1 MRRRGVRAG
10 AAERRVFTRDRDLKY
25 DAGDMDSMNRRAF
38 IRGALK
44 TAAVTAAGGAG
55 LVLQGCSKGKDID
68 LLIAGGTVYDGSG
81 GPPVRADIGIVDG
94 AIRLIGKIPKSRARA
109 GIVADG
115 LAVSPGFIDV
125 HDHTDIGLLVDPRA
139 ESAVRQGVTTLV
151 SGQCGGSPFP
161 VPEKGLEE
169 MRADL
174 AKEYGLELDWRDARG
189 FLGRIERAGTALNYA
204 TFVGHGS
211 VRAAAMGYDDR
222 PPTAE
227 ELERMKALVAEA
239 MAGGALGLSSGLEYT
254 PGSFAKTEELIAL
267 SRVAAGTGG
276 LYASHMRDEEA
287 EVLEAVSEA
296 LRIARETPIRL
307 QISHLKIGFARNW
320 PKLGALLERLE
331 KARAEGLDFRCDR
344 YPYIAGATSLDLLF
358 PVWAR
363 EGGTERFMSR
373 LKDPAFDARLQA
385 HLAEQEKGYGT
396 WAGILI
402 SEVGSDKNRP
412 LEGLNVLEG
421 AAGAGKPPYEFMRD
435 LLVEESGRVGM
446 IAFYGTED
454 VLKSILSLPFVGIG
468 ADSSAVAPYG
478 PLGKGKPHPRFYGT
492 FPRVL
497 GKYVREEKLV
507 PLEEM
512 IRKMTA
518 MPAGELGFV
527 RRGRIKVGWAADL
540 CVFDPDKVIDK
551 ATFKEPAV
559 YPEGI
564 VQVIVNGQV
573 VVDGGE
579 HTGRLPGR
587 VLRKNAR
594 GAVA

>member
-1 MRRRGVRAG
+1 
-10 AAERRVFTRDRDLKY
+10 
-25 DAGDMDSMNRRAF
+25 MNRRAF

-55 LVLQGCSKGKDID
+55 LVLQGCSKGKDLD
-68 LLIAGGTVYDGSG
+68 LLIAGGMVYDGSG
-81 GPPVRADIGIVDG
+81 GPPVRADIGIAGG

-115 LAVSPGFIDV
+115 LAVSPGFVDV
-125 HDHTDIGLLVDPRA
+125 HDHTDIGLLVNPRA

-161 VPEKGLEE
+161 VPEAEFE
-169 MRADL
+169 QMRADL
-174 AKEYGLELDWRDARG
+174 TKEYGLELDWRDIRG
-189 FLGRIERAGTALNYA
+189 FLGRLEKAGTALNYS
-204 TFVGHGS
+204 TFVGHGT
-211 VRAAAMGYDDR
+211 VRAAAMGYNDR

-227 ELERMKALVAEA
+227 ELERMKAYVAEA

-254 PGSFAKTEELIAL
+254 PGSFATTEELIAL
-267 SRVAAGTGG
+267 AKVAAGTGG
-276 LYASHMRDEEA
+276 LYATHMRDEEA
-287 EVLEAVSEA
+287 AVLEAVAEA

-307 QISHLKIGFARNW
+307 QISHLKIGFAQNW
-320 PKLGALLERLE
+320 PKLGTLLQMLE
-331 KARAEGLDFRCDR
+331 KARAESLDFRCDR

-363 EGGTERFMSR
+363 EGGTERFMAR
-373 LKDPAFDARLQA
+373 LKDPALDARLRA

-402 SEVGSDKNRP
+402 SEVGSDKNRN
-412 LEGLNVLEG
+412 LEGMNVLEA

-435 LLVEESGRVGM
+435 LLIEETGRVGM
-446 IAFYGTED
+446 ISFYGSED
-454 VLKSILSLPFVGIG
+454 NLKRILSQPFVGIG

-478 PLGKGKPHPRFYGT
+478 PLSKGKPHPRFYGT

-497 GKYVREEKLV
+497 GKYVREEKIV

-518 MPAGELGFV
+518 MPAAHMGFV
-527 RRGRIKVGWAADL
+527 RRGQLKVGWAADI
-540 CVFDPDKVIDK
+540 CVFDPDRVIDK
-551 ATFKEPAV
+551 ATFKAPAA

-564 VQVIVNGQV
+564 VHVVVNGQV

-579 HTGRLPGR
+579 HTGKLPGK
-587 VLRKNAR
+587 VLRKNPR
-594 GAVA
+594 GVVA